1 MNTKKILAAALCC
14 AFSSLFLTLA
24 SGQEKQVTNRYSMK
38 LKDKGDG
45 TYELMYGYKYARFI
59 DLSPLED
66 LLVPYTHQNDKLT
79 GKLYNK
85 IETEVVTFKKYD
97 GYELKIAID
106 KAVTDSP
113 APVMFYGHGGGWAR
127 GDFESSRTLS
137 KYMAQQCGITGVR
150 VSYTLAPQDGAN
162 VEVSISD
169 VLDAV
174 EFIRKNAVQY
184 NIDPS
189 RIGFL
194 GTSAGAHLAAC
205 AAMKT
210 DDAKVFVGY
219 SGIYDL
225 TTAASTTK
233 TKDEQRKAY
242 FFNLDPSA
250 LAKAS
255 PALMLSKKKKID
267 ALIVCGTADCTVE
280 CSQSENFAAALN
292 ALKGSSAELL
302 EYPYYDHNLTSKSS
316 DKMEE
321 IFFKTADF
329 IAAKLKVISGR

>member
-1 MNTKKILAAALCC
+1 MSTKKILAAALCC
-14 AFSSLFLTLA
+14 AISSLFMTFA
-24 SGQEKQVTNRYSMK
+24 SAQDKQVTNRYSMK
-38 LKDKGDG
+38 LKEKGDG

-66 LLVPYTHQNDKLT
+66 LLVPYTYQSDKLN

-85 IETEVVTFKKYD
+85 TQTEVVTFKKYD

-113 APVMFYGHGGGWAR
+113 APVMFYCHGGGWAR
-127 GDFESSRTLS
+127 GDFESGRTLS
-137 KYMAQQCGITGVR
+137 KYMAQQHGITGVR

-162 VEVSISD
+162 VEVSIQD

-174 EFIRKNAVQY
+174 AFIKKNAAQY

-194 GTSAGAHLAAC
+194 GNSAGAHLAAC

-210 DDAKVFVGY
+210 DEAKVFVGY
-219 SGIYDL
+219 SGVYDL
-225 TTAASTTK
+225 TNTAITTK

-242 FFNLDPSA
+242 FFNLDPAA

-255 PALMLSKKKKID
+255 PALMLNKKKKID

-292 ALKGSSAELL
+292 ALKGSTAELL

-321 IFFKTADF
+321 IFFKAADF
-329 IAAKLKVISGR
+329 IAAHL

>member
-1 MNTKKILAAALCC
+1 MKTKFFLIAVLCC
-14 AFSSLFLTLA
+14 ALPVMFLTVA
-24 SGQEKQVTNRYSMK
+24 NAQEKTITNKYAMK
-38 LKDKGDG
+38 LKDDG
-45 TYELMYGYKYARFI
+45 NGSYELIYAKKYAKFI
-59 DLSPLED
+59 DLSQVED
-66 LLVPYTHQNDKLT
+66 LLVPYTHKNDKLT

-85 IETEVVTFKKYD
+85 IETEVITYKKNG
-97 GYELKIAID
+97 GYELNIAID
-106 KAVTDSP
+106 KAVSDSP
-113 APVMFYGHGGGWAR
+113 APVMFYCHGGGWAR
-127 GDFESSRTLS
+127 GNFESCRTLS
-137 KYMAQQCGITGVR
+137 KYMAQQYGITGVR
-150 VSYTLAPQDGAN
+150 VSYTLASQDGAN
-162 VEVSISD
+162 VEVSIQD

-174 EFIRKNAVQY
+174 AFIRKNAAQY

-225 TTAASTTK
+225 TTAAITTK

-255 PALMLSKKKKID
+255 PALMLGKKKKID

-280 CSQSENFAAALN
+280 CSQSENFASALN

-329 IAAKLKVISGR
+329 IAAHL

>member
-24 SGQEKQVTNRYSMK
+24 SGQDKQVTNRYSMK
-38 LKDKGDG
+38 LTDKGDG
-45 TYELMYGYKYARFI
+45 NYELMYGYKYARFI

-66 LLVPYTHQNDKLT
+66 LLVPYEHQSDKLS

-85 IETEVVTFKKYD
+85 IETEVVTYKKHD
-97 GYELKIAID
+97 GYELQIAID
-106 KAVTDSP
+106 RALTDAP
-113 APVMFYGHGGGWAR
+113 APVMFYCHGGGWAR
-127 GDFESSRTLS
+127 GNFESSRSLS
-137 KYMAQQCGITGVR
+137 KYMAQQHGITGVR

-174 EFIRKNAVQY
+174 EFIRKNAAQY

-225 TTAASTTK
+225 TTAAITTK

-329 IAAKLKVISGR
+329 IAAHL